1 MLFIAGGLF
10 LALVAADLLDL
21 TSAKKN
27 GRAGSLGLSAT
38 DRAKLG

>member
-21 TSAKKN
+21 SSRRTGDA
-27 GRAGSLGLSAT
+27 GRT
-38 DRAKLG
+38 KLGS